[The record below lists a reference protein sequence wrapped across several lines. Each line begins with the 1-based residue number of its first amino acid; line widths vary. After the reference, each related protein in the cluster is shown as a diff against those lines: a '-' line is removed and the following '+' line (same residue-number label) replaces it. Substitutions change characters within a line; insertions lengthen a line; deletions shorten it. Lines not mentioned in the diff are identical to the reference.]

1 MIDVVL
7 LGLIGLSAL
16 LGLFRGFIGIVVG
29 TLSWLLAV
37 WLSFLFGGAAAQWL
51 AHGQHP
57 TLPQYLG
64 GYGGV
69 FIVVFAVVALIGWMI
84 RAAVNAVR
92 LGGLDRIAGLAL
104 GAVRGVV
111 LACVLVL
118 LLGYSALPHEPS
130 WQQSRVVPWLQ
141 PGAQWMREQLPGW
154 SVPVP
159 DLGKLALPGDNDH
172 SSATGEPVAASAA
185 EGRAGEGGNT
195 ATAEPAAALPT
206 NIEPAPV
213 SGGEHGPRR
222 ADPHG
227 QARPPSQ

>member
-1 MIDVVL
+1 VIDVVL
-7 LGLIGLSAL
+7 LGVIGLSAL

-37 WLSFLFGGAAAQWL
+37 WMSFLFGGAAATWL
-51 AHGQHP
+51 AHGQLP
-57 TLPQYLG
+57 TLPQYLC

-69 FIVVFAVVALIGWMI
+69 FIIVFAMVALVGWMV

-92 LGGLDRIAGLAL
+92 LGGLDRIAGLGL

-141 PGAQWMREQLPGW
+141 PGVQWMRAQLPDW

-159 DLGKLALPGDNDH
+159 DLGKLALPGDNGYL
-172 SSATGEPVAASAA
+172 SATGQPVAASAA
-185 EGRAGEGGNT
+185 EGRAGEGSKT

-206 NIEPAPV
+206 NIEPAPA

>member
-1 MIDVVL
+1 MTARSVALFVV
-7 LGLIGLSAL
+7 A
-16 LGLFRGFIGIVVG
+16 
-29 TLSWLLAV
+29 AV
-37 WLSFLFGGAAAQWL
+37 AEIGGAYLMWQAIKEGRGVWFALAGALALTGYGAVAALQPDAHFGRVL
-51 AHGQHP
+51 AA
-57 TLPQYLG
+57 
-64 GYGGV
+64 YGGV

-159 DLGKLALPGDNDH
+159 DLGKLALPGDNGY
-172 SSATGEPVAASAA
+172 SSATGQPVAASAA